1 MSNGVTINIRTWT
14 NKPDKSMEKIILN
27 CPWDYYAAQKAVEY
41 SRKVLNK
48 RWEDAEPIILRSPYY
63 SYFYARHVI
72 KNKWE
77 IAEEV
82 ISNESNAAYLYAKYV
97 LNGRFIMAEENKK
110 TFANSARDIYLYSK
124 YILKTRW
131 KEKEKNMLGKMGHY
145 YNVTETLVDYSKHVI
160 KGRWEKAEPFIAKA
174 WIRTINKYVS
184 ILKPTEIEDFE
195 RLLLLESLVEP
206 GKYQTNSALE
216 YFKQKG
222 KNVYE

>member
-1 MSNGVTINIRTWT
+1 MSNGVVINIRTWA
-14 NKPDKSMEKIILN
+14 NKPDKNMEKIILN

-48 RWEDAEPIILRSPYY
+48 RWEDAEPIILKSPYY

-77 IAEEV
+77 DAEEV

-97 LNGRFIMAEENKK
+97 LNGRFIMAEEKKK
-110 TFANSARDIYLYSK
+110 TFANSPRDIYLYSK

-131 KEKEKNMLGKMGHY
+131 KEKENNMVGKHKAHY
-145 YNVTETLVDYSKHVI
+145 YNVTDTLVDYSKHVI
-160 KGRWEKAEPFIAKA
+160 KGRWQKAEPFIAKS
-174 WIRTINKYVS
+174 WIRTINRYVG
-184 ILKPTEIEDFE
+184 ILKPAELEDFE

-206 GKYQTNSALE
+206 GKWQTNSALE

-222 KNVYE
+222 KTV